1 MLLLKNYWLQSASKG
16 ANDWAYR
23 NKHRTVSQRED
34 FIDQKQHRVVL
45 QLSSVLC
52 QFPQYLGNRVS

>member
-1 MLLLKNYWLQSASKG
+1 MLLLKNYWLQSAGKG

-34 FIDQKQHRVVL
+34 FIDQKEQRVVL
-45 QLSSVLC
+45 PALKCVV
-52 QFPQYLGNRVS
+52 PIPTVSW